1 VQEMERNLVK
11 LIVPRN
17 EAMERIE
24 GQKFELVEIF
34 RVKPRSNPQFDK
46 QLISF
51 YRWHEY
57 TYEMLRRLFS
67 NDEVAEKLRSNPFPK
82 ITSNMNLSEKRKA
95 LEGCARVEY
104 ENLLSTLNKMDLYP
118 ESQPTLHIDTRT
130 NAINIVERLATRF
143 HLFASQLA
151 NRQRDREPFS
161 ISDEYDLQ
169 DLFHALLRLF
179 FDDVRPEEY
188 TPSYAAKSSKI
199 DFILKQQQIAVEL
212 KITGPQLCV
221 KEVANQLI
229 IDTARYRSHPDCQ
242 TLICFVYDPDHLI
255 KNPVGLENDLSRSV
269 DNIDVKVIVSP
280 K

>member
-1 VQEMERNLVK
+1 MERNLVK

-24 GQKFELVEIF
+24 DQILQLKDKF
-34 RVKPRSNPQFDK
+34 RVKPSSNLQFDK

-51 YRWHEY
+51 YHWHEY

-67 NDEVAEKLRSNPFPK
+67 NDEIAENFHSNPFPK
-82 ITSNMNLSEKRKA
+82 MISRMNLSEKRKA
-95 LEGCARVEY
+95 LEGYARVEY
-104 ENLLSTLNKMDLYP
+104 ESLRLTLEKMDLYP
-118 ESQPTLHIDTRT
+118 ESQPTLQISTRT

-179 FDDVRPEEY
+179 FDDVRSEEY

-212 KITGPQLCV
+212 KITGPRLRG

-229 IDTARYRSHPDCQ
+229 IDTDRYRSHPDCQ
-242 TLICFVYDPDHLI
+242 MLMCFVYDPDHLI

-269 DNIDVKVIVSP
+269 DNIDVQVLVSP